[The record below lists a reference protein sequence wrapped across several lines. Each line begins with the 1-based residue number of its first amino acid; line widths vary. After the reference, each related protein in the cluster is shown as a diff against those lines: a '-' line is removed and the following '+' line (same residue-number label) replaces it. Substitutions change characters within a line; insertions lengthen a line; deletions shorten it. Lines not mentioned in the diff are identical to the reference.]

1 MKKIYLF
8 STRLIAFWVILP
20 LALLLTLSITHN
32 SEQDTL
38 LKLYPLIILSLAAII
53 FSIIYFFRAIKISY
67 SEIKYIGYF
76 SSRDSAMITEGKTLI
91 LKEDKLGK
99 VKVILF
105 GNDGVLPGLDW
116 MKNTY
121 SAPKDIVLFRGN
133 VTGGK
138 ISIKRILKFFGAD
151 KDMITSLMTDSTEFE
166 CEYTTITSVRS
177 EEEDS
182 IKIRINKT
190 I

>member
-1 MKKIYLF
+1 MKPIYIF
-8 STRLIAFWVILP
+8 ASRLRAFWVLVPMSIVLF
-20 LALLLTLSITHN
+20 LALKYNDATNHWV
-32 SEQDTL
+32 
-38 LKLYPLIILSLAAII
+38 KLYPLIIFSIGAII
-53 FSIIYFFRAIKISY
+53 FTFVYLFRFIAISY

-151 KDMITSLMTDSTEFE
+151 KDMIASFMTDSVEFE

-182 IKIRINKT
+182 IKIKINKT